1 MKRHSIN
8 TIWYAKL
15 NSLKLRGS
23 YIHTYLLFLSY
34 QSYEHTHSR
43 YVMVRLF
50 VTLFVSLSLI
60 LSGSVVV
67 YFVRV
72 LRGTNT
78 SGLFVCLSVCLFV
91 SSVHN
96 GILYWVDLIIQ
107 IWDSMKPG
115 QPDSILITIS
125 NVKKSIVVVTGQ

>member
-1 MKRHSIN
+1 
-8 TIWYAKL
+8 
-15 NSLKLRGS
+15 
-23 YIHTYLLFLSY
+23 
-34 QSYEHTHSR
+34 
-43 YVMVRLF
+43 MVRLF